1 MTDREGL
8 FSKGRNPN
16 SSQPV
21 ARPLTFKYRFCKA
34 GERALHRDI
43 LLWGCFV
50 TRFKTSL
57 PFYVVMPSFTSFGKK
72 TLAVLCLSF
81 KTLKCYETLFR
92 GFRSDT
98 NNSHDRWPVVLANH
112 FSFEIG
118 FVCL

>member
-21 ARPLTFKYRFCKA
+21 ARPLTFKYSFCQA

-43 LLWGCFV
+43 LIWGCSV

-57 PFYVVMPSFTSFGKK
+57 PFFEMMPSFTSFGKK
-72 TLAVLCLSF
+72 TLAVLCLSC
-81 KTLKCYETLFR
+81 KTLKCYK
-92 GFRSDT
+92 
-98 NNSHDRWPVVLANH
+98 
-112 FSFEIG
+112 FENFNQFLCI
-118 FVCL
+118 